1 MQKVITPPITGRLTG
16 RAELNKIMLRQI
28 YAVNNAD
35 PSAKGLKFIEI
46 CRDKRGWH
54 LKPRHF
60 VVVEGISSLQ
70 CFLRRKLHFQNILG
84 VYKVVGF
91 PLKEKWQGK
100 QHLEVTEWKIRH
112 ESHSKSVFFG
122 LFRAKAKRLP
132 RRYSTPSRMGSGPG
146 FETARLRSAEKHRK
160 STMSCK
166 MN

>member
-35 PSAKGLKFIEI
+35 PSAQGLKFIEI
-46 CRDKRGWH
+46 YRDKRGWH

-70 CFLRRKLHFQNILG
+70 CFLRRKLHFQNILR
-84 VYKVVGF
+84 VYKVFGGF

-100 QHLEVTEWKIRH
+100 QHLEVTEWKIKH
-112 ESHSKSVFFG
+112 ESHSKSVFLRTFPRQSQALAQT
-122 LFRAKAKRLP
+122 LFNSVQDGKWSGIRDRALKI
-132 RRYSTPSRMGSGPG
+132 SG
-146 FETARLRSAEKHRK
+146 K
-160 STMSCK
+160 STLSCK

>member
-1 MQKVITPPITGRLTG
+1 MQQVITPTITGRLTG
-16 RAELNKIMLRQI
+16 RADLNKVMLRQI

-35 PSAKGLKFIEI
+35 PSAQGLKFIEI